1 VFGWIVAGHMLG
13 AASAA
18 YFAGWMRVLQGS
30 YFEAFFIAGLTAV
43 AAAFISLMVRRQ
55 RAVPV
60 AA

>member
-1 VFGWIVAGHMLG
+1 MLG

-18 YFAGWMRVLQGS
+18 YFAGWMRVVQGS

-43 AAAFISLMVRRQ
+43 AAAFISLMVRRKPVV
-55 RAVPV
+55 AV